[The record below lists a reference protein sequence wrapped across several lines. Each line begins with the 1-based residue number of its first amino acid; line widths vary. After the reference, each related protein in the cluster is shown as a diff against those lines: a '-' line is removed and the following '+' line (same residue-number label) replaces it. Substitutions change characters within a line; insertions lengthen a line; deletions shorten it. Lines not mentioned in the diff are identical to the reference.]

1 MCDCLLENP
10 IVTSHTKRIEPPPEN
25 ESWLEKLDREGNLE
39 NFVLGCFT
47 IFGLIFISG
56 IVIIILC
63 RLQKREPQR
72 VRLSFEPA
80 IYINLEEKTKV
91 RNKDIVERINDI
103 QKNGYKPKTKKGKDD
118 MFVIN
123 EVIEVG
129 GEKVDQH
136 QFSSMNNS
144 LAEIE

>member
-1 MCDCLLENP
+1 M
-10 IVTSHTKRIEPPPEN
+10 
-25 ESWLEKLDREGNLE
+25 
-39 NFVLGCFT
+39 
-47 IFGLIFISG
+47 
-56 IVIIILC
+56 
-63 RLQKREPQR
+63 
-72 VRLSFEPA
+72 SFEPNV
-80 IYINLEEKTKV
+80 YINLEEKTKV
-91 RNKDIVERINDI
+91 RNKDIVERINDV

-129 GEKVDQH
+129 GDKVDQH